1 MKILVISRSPWD
13 NSNSF
18 GNTFS
23 NLFGG
28 MKGVEIYNVCCQDGI
43 NSNDLVREAYQMTDR
58 SVLLSLKGKNAGR
71 VMTTTSDEPIELPQA
86 LSAKMPK
93 KRYTIFYIA
102 RDMIWN
108 IGLWWNNSLKDFLH
122 KVNPDIIYLPL
133 YSSCYMCDVQ
143 QKIVDYCNVPVAGH
157 ISDDLYNYPPNG
169 LSQPLAYLYRGNV
182 RRKIRKLISKCSYVE
197 VFAENMANEYHKI
210 FRKPFY
216 IIGKGIDIRTLNN
229 LNIEPL
235 KKEIISY
242 VYTGN
247 IGNGRYLELAKLAK
261 SLDYEYTEGNAELRI
276 YTQSMMEEGMQEAFA
291 GCKSIKLCGSVSSM
305 EVRRIQREADILVHV
320 ESFSEQSVFET
331 KMSFSTKLI
340 DYMLAGKIIFAIGPA
355 KINSL
360 EVLRNNHLA
369 ITACSDQEISQQVS
383 AIKNHEVNTDEL
395 SQSIRMY
402 LKEQRDICKIQEGM
416 MTRFKQLV
424 NKKQA

>member
-1 MKILVISRSPWD
+1 
-13 NSNSF
+13 
-18 GNTFS
+18 
-23 NLFGG
+23 
-28 MKGVEIYNVCCQDGI
+28 
-43 NSNDLVREAYQMTDR
+43 
-58 SVLLSLKGKNAGR
+58 
-71 VMTTTSDEPIELPQA
+71 
-86 LSAKMPK
+86 
-93 KRYTIFYIA
+93 
-102 RDMIWN
+102 
-108 IGLWWNNSLKDFLH
+108 
-122 KVNPDIIYLPL
+122 
-133 YSSCYMCDVQ
+133 
-143 QKIVDYCNVPVAGH
+143 
-157 ISDDLYNYPPNG
+157 
-169 LSQPLAYLYRGNV
+169 
-182 RRKIRKLISKCSYVE
+182 
-197 VFAENMANEYHKI
+197 
-210 FRKPFY
+210 
-216 IIGKGIDIRTLNN
+216 
-229 LNIEPL
+229 
-235 KKEIISY
+235 
-242 VYTGN
+242 
-247 IGNGRYLELAKLAK
+247 
-261 SLDYEYTEGNAELRI
+261 
-276 YTQSMMEEGMQEAFA
+276 MMEEGMQEAFA

-424 NKKQA
+424 NKNQA